1 MPWLVYGN
9 EDSVGVAIRESGLS
23 RKELYITTK
32 YDGGDVREEIE
43 TSLKKVYSYRHQTRS
58 IHLTCS
64 EAWRQLCR
72 LIFDSQP
79 RICQGHCI
87 HMGGI

>member
-1 MPWLVYGN
+1 MLWLAYGN

-43 TSLKKVYSYRHQTRS
+43 TSLKKVYFYRHQSCS
-58 IHLTCS
+58 IHLTCFWS
-64 EAWRQLCR
+64 LASAMSTY
-72 LIFDSQP
+72 I
-79 RICQGHCI
+79 
-87 HMGGI
+87 